1 MSSRSRLWCDSC
13 GSNRDTQTLDDGR
26 ACCSFCG
33 KLLVEDNYSEEVTFA
48 KDAGGQSRAQGTLNR
63 LASGYSASRDRTL
76 DGAYEDMQWMLS
88 SVFNDDDSNV
98 LRRARNFYRIALE
111 RNFTKGRPKHLVE
124 AACLYVACRTSE
136 PDPKPYLLIE
146 FAEFLGR
153 NVYELGAVYLTL
165 VQQLSL
171 QDVQSIQKAVDPSLF
186 IHRFANRLLGQ
197 TDVNVETTALKIIAS
212 MKRDWMQTGRKPS
225 GLCGAALYIS
235 AISHGYSYTKSHIV
249 KVVHICEA
257 TLTKRLI
264 EFENT
269 ESGSLTIDEFTQK
282 AEKHEAELRS
292 LGQTTTG
299 IKSSDKSEVLCKH
312 KGELTFA
319 HGLCRECYAE
329 FMNFSGGL
337 DGESEPPAF
346 QRAQHERMEKE
357 YAEKNAVDSSCDH
370 MAIQGQNSNYVKY
383 DKRSEIPGES
393 RDENLHSS
401 EDVNAGGAT
410 KEVPIDDASYS
421 KLQGAD
427 YISAESPASETLSDI
442 EDLEVDNYIH
452 TAEEMQYKKIIWEEL
467 NREYVEE
474 QLAKEAAAAAAKEAC
489 EAHMRNCPEDMEDA
503 RKLAAEVAAAMEQSK
518 KERRQKRAAEAK
530 NAAPPRTAA
539 EATRQMLAKKKLD
552 SKNNYDVL
560 DELFNDSVS
569 PDNKKSRLNDEVYA
583 SGTEYVKQNM
593 KENDSELLPENE
605 NEGGPE
611 EFSEGLQYGNE
622 EDYID
627 DYGYDEEY

>member
-98 LRRARNFYRIALE
+98 LRRARNFYRHWRGISQKDVQSILL
-111 RNFTKGRPKHLVE
+111 RQLVFM
-124 AACLYVACRTSE
+124 LPV
-136 PDPKPYLLIE
+136 
-146 FAEFLGR
+146 EFLGR

-401 EDVNAGGAT
+401 EHVNAGGAT

-552 SKNNYDVL
+552 SKINYDVL
-560 DELFNDSVS
+560 DELLMTRF
-569 PDNKKSRLNDEVYA
+569 
-583 SGTEYVKQNM
+583 
-593 KENDSELLPENE
+593 
-605 NEGGPE
+605 
-611 EFSEGLQYGNE
+611 LQ
-622 EDYID
+622 ITRKAV
-627 DYGYDEEY
+627 

>member
-1 MSSRSRLWCDSC
+1 MSSRSRLWCDNC
-13 GSNRDTQTLDDGR
+13 GSNRDTQSLDDGR
-26 ACCSFCG
+26 LCCGFCG
-33 KLLVEDNYSEEVTFA
+33 KILVEDNYSEEVTFA

-63 LASGYSASRDRTL
+63 FASGYSASRDRTL
-76 DGAYEDMQWMLS
+76 DGAYDDMQWMLS

-111 RNFTKGRPKHLVE
+111 RNFTKGRPKQLVE

-282 AEKHEAELRS
+282 AEKLDAELRS
-292 LGQTTTG
+292 VGQTTVG
-299 IKSSDKSEVLCKH
+299 IKSSDGSEVLCKH
-312 KGELTFA
+312 KGEPTFA

-346 QRAQHERMEKE
+346 QRAQQDRMEKE
-357 YAEKNAVDSSCDH
+357 YAEKNALDSSCDI
-370 MAIQGQNSNYVKY
+370 MAVQGPNSNFKEY
-383 DKRSEIPGES
+383 DKSSEIPGES
-393 RDENLHSS
+393 RDENLQST
-401 EDVNAGGAT
+401 EDGNAGGAT
-410 KEVPIDDASYS
+410 KHVPIDDADNMSC
-421 KLQGAD
+421 K
-427 YISAESPASETLSDI
+427 SPESETLSDI

-452 TAEEMQYKKIIWEEL
+452 TAEETQYKKIIWEEL

-474 QLAKEAAAAAAKEAC
+474 QLAKEAAAAAAKEAY
-489 EAHMRNCPEDMEDA
+489 EAHLRNCPEDMEDA
-503 RKLAAEVAAAMEQSK
+503 RKLAADVAAAMEQSK

-530 NAAPPRTAA
+530 NAAPPQTAA
-539 EATRQMLAKKKLD
+539 EATRQMIRKKRLA
-552 SKNNYDVL
+552 SKINYDVL
-560 DELFNDSVS
+560 DELFNDSSS
-569 PDNKKSRLNDEVYA
+569 PDNKKSRPNDEVDN
-583 SGTEYVKQNM
+583 SGTEYSKQNVKQ
-593 KENDSELLPENE
+593 NDSELPETE
-605 NEGGPE
+605 YEGGAE
-611 EFSEGLQYGNE
+611 EFSEDLHYGNVE
-622 EDYID
+622 EDYTD
-627 DYGYDEEY
+627 NYGYDDDDFF

>member
-1 MSSRSRLWCDSC
+1 
-13 GSNRDTQTLDDGR
+13 
-26 ACCSFCG
+26 
-33 KLLVEDNYSEEVTFA
+33 
-48 KDAGGQSRAQGTLNR
+48 
-63 LASGYSASRDRTL
+63 
-76 DGAYEDMQWMLS
+76 MQWMLS

-111 RNFTKGRPKHLVE
+111 RNFTKDVQSILLRQLV
-124 AACLYVACRTSE
+124 LYVACRTSE

-269 ESGSLTIDEFTQK
+269 ESGSLTVCLLMSSPKKQK
-282 AEKHEAELRS
+282 NMKRS
-292 LGQTTTG
+292 LGHWAKPPLASNPP
-299 IKSSDKSEVLCKH
+299 IRVKFFCKH

-370 MAIQGQNSNYVKY
+370 MAIQGQNSNY
-383 DKRSEIPGES
+383 IPGES

-401 EDVNAGGAT
+401 EHVNAGGAT

-552 SKNNYDVL
+552 SKINYDVL

>member
-1 MSSRSRLWCDSC
+1 MDFFLVVHRSRLWCDSC

-370 MAIQGQNSNYVKY
+370 MAIQGQNSNYVK
-383 DKRSEIPGES
+383 S
-393 RDENLHSS
+393 
-401 EDVNAGGAT
+401 GGMYAQSHT
-410 KEVPIDDASYS
+410 HIHEVPIDDASYS

-539 EATRQMLAKKKLD
+539 EATRQMLAKKI
-552 SKNNYDVL
+552 NYDVL
-560 DELFNDSVS
+560 DELFNDS
-569 PDNKKSRLNDEVYA
+569 
-583 SGTEYVKQNM
+583 
-593 KENDSELLPENE
+593 

>member
-1 MSSRSRLWCDSC
+1 
-13 GSNRDTQTLDDGR
+13 
-26 ACCSFCG
+26 
-33 KLLVEDNYSEEVTFA
+33 
-48 KDAGGQSRAQGTLNR
+48 
-63 LASGYSASRDRTL
+63 
-76 DGAYEDMQWMLS
+76 MQWMLS